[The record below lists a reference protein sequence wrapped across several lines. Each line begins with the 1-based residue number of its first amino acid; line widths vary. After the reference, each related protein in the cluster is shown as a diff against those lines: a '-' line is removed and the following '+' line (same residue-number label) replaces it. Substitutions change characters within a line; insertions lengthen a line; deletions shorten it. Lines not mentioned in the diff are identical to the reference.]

1 MFFNSV
7 SKLIKKLIKPKDYN
21 SKPFIIFVCFYR
33 FFLKNTVLWSY

>member
-21 SKPFIIFVCFYR
+21 SKPFYYFCL
-33 FFLKNTVLWSY
+33 FL